1 MILILSG
8 SHGTREGEG
17 STQGKSALTDKSLG
31 TSSIFNE
38 DVYIYRIILFLKT
51 VHDRTFSIAAYNFYQ
66 SDCASVGFIPFEEKR
81 NLPTNDLRNFNER
94 NQKLGF
100 QHDKILGELEFKVA
114 NIALYYGNQDR
125 LVEHIK
131 EVNL

>member
-1 MILILSG
+1 M
-8 SHGTREGEG
+8 
-17 STQGKSALTDKSLG
+17 
-31 TSSIFNE
+31 
-38 DVYIYRIILFLKT
+38 
-51 VHDRTFSIAAYNFYQ
+51 
-66 SDCASVGFIPFEEKR
+66 GFIPFEEKR

-131 EVNL
+131 EVKKVPFTFYLDIFHSVRSRRNTAGMVLQPQRGRLHAAQTRGSVQSDDPQQ